1 MTEFQTP
8 QQFQPYPSFSRWRG
22 VDAGGLLAVL
32 VRYSSTAHTAVHTNR
47 PPLRSWNSFSIS
59 TAEPMANNE
68 MKMRMPKV
76 IVFCVGLWESAL
88 LSGPLSLWQWPT
100 ENKSK
105 SQSRGWPL
113 GPPECRKLCWG
124 QYFGRFINP
133 VPSRKPDYGPTH
145 QLVPT
150 TIFEIPSALVAPLHF
165 SELKFTLYTGPPE
178 WECMKTITLVPTL
191 VLTEFSFFDFN
202 FWFDWE
208 VLYSHQIVRHSG
220 TPLVRSQH
228 YNHITHWNI
237 CCN

>member
-1 MTEFQTP
+1 MFNTFLLLCPAISTTFSISKAWTLDQTDTPFWSFMTQFQTP

-105 SQSRGWPL
+105 SQSRGWPA
-113 GPPECRKLCWG
+113 GPPECRKFYWG
-124 QYFGRFINP
+124 QCFGRFFNP
-133 VPSRKPDYGPTH
+133 IPSRRPDYF
-145 QLVPT
+145 QLISLSPPQFLT
-150 TIFEIPSALVAPLHF
+150 FQRPWLPHF
-165 SELKFTLYTGPPE
+165 TFR
-178 WECMKTITLVPTL
+178 
-191 VLTEFSFFDFN
+191 N
-202 FWFDWE
+202 
-208 VLYSHQIVRHSG
+208 
-220 TPLVRSQH
+220 
-228 YNHITHWNI
+228 
-237 CCN
+237 